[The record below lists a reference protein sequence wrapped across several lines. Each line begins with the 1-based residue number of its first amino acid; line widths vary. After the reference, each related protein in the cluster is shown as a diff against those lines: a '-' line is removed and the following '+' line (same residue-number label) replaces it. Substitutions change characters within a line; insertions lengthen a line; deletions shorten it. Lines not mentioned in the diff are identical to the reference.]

1 MLVTSKEMLE
11 KARREHYAVPAMN
24 TQGGNYDIIWA
35 ICRAAEEMHSPAILA
50 HYVATGAYSGD
61 DWFVEV
67 CKWCANKVSVPI
79 AIHLD
84 HGDSFDICM
93 KSLKNGF
100 TSLMI
105 DGSTKPIE
113 ENARLTNEVIKVA
126 KCFDVPVEAEIGEL
140 LRLDEAGA
148 QMENKNVANP
158 EQVRQF
164 LNLCQP
170 DSLAIGI
177 GNAHGYYKGEPDIK
191 LEVLEEVRKFTDIPF
206 VLHGCTGMREDI
218 IKEAIKLGVA
228 KINFGTEIRYK
239 YVEHYEEALKTN
251 HQGHSWKLSQLA
263 KNSELTYKEMYQ
275 QPASFQAVNDT
286 LEDIFKTLDK
296 VFFGEKK
303 YDELIFTGCGTSLYL
318 AQASAAA
325 FSTYT
330 GIPSKGVPCSE
341 LYYFPETYVKEGRNV
356 LILPITRKSYTTEVR
371 MAIDKVRTYPQVT
384 TLAITCDKDSEKYND
399 YYILSPDTA
408 EDSVIMTR
416 SFTSMLYMA
425 VIMAMYVGGKK
436 DEIAAMK
443 DYAPYSEK
451 VLKEMDELSA
461 KIMNEHKNLNLY
473 IILGQGIYYG
483 VANECMNKMK
493 EMGLSN
499 SEGYY
504 DLEYRHGP
512 MSLVD
517 ENTLIV
523 CLSNKA
529 CRDGDKALMEQ
540 MKSYGAIVA
549 VLGGELGDTFDQ
561 IADYVY
567 SMDKE
572 WNDMQY
578 SAIIG
583 FIGQLLGYYI
593 ADSKNLDADSPRHL
607 TQAIVLK

>member
-1 MLVTSKEMLE
+1 
-11 KARREHYAVPAMN
+11 
-24 TQGGNYDIIWA
+24 
-35 ICRAAEEMHSPAILA
+35 
-50 HYVATGAYSGD
+50 
-61 DWFVEV
+61 
-67 CKWCANKVSVPI
+67 
-79 AIHLD
+79 
-84 HGDSFDICM
+84 M
-93 KSLKNGF
+93 K
-100 TSLMI
+100 
-105 DGSTKPIE
+105 
-113 ENARLTNEVIKVA
+113 
-126 KCFDVPVEAEIGEL
+126 
-140 LRLDEAGA
+140 
-148 QMENKNVANP
+148 
-158 EQVRQF
+158 
-164 LNLCQP
+164 
-170 DSLAIGI
+170 
-177 GNAHGYYKGEPDIK
+177 
-191 LEVLEEVRKFTDIPF
+191 
-206 VLHGCTGMREDI
+206 
-218 IKEAIKLGVA
+218 
-228 KINFGTEIRYK
+228 
-239 YVEHYEEALKTN
+239 
-251 HQGHSWKLSQLA
+251 

-451 VLKEMDELSA
+451 VLKEMDELSK
-461 KIMNEHKNLNLY
+461 KIMNEHKNLNLF

-523 CLSNKA
+523 CLSNKT

-540 MKSYGAIVA
+540 
-549 VLGGELGDTFDQ
+549 Q
-561 IADYVY
+561 
-567 SMDKE
+567 
-572 WNDMQY
+572 
-578 SAIIG
+578 
-583 FIGQLLGYYI
+583 
-593 ADSKNLDADSPRHL
+593 H
-607 TQAIVLK
+607 